1 MSTTAVL
8 VIDMQNG
15 FLHREG
21 SLARAGMGLPDA
33 ERVVRVTQALLAAA
47 RASGLPVLYTRHVI
61 SEGGPEMSPRWRAA
75 AAPAFAVEPR
85 MLSHGSWDAQIVDRL
100 APAAGE
106 VVVDKNRYDAFLYT
120 DIEDILRGRGVER
133 LLVAGVL
140 TNVCVESTVRSG
152 LERRFDV
159 AVAGDATAAYDGFQA
174 PSLAAMEAVFATV
187 APWSELVAGSRGEQD
202 VPDPATGRRTVR

>member
-1 MSTTAVL
+1 MPTTAVL

-15 FLHREG
+15 FLHPKG

-33 ERVVRVTQALLAAA
+33 EPAIRATRDLLAAA
-47 RASGLPVLYTRHVI
+47 RRSGLPVLYTRQVI
-61 SEGGPEMSPRWRAA
+61 GEGGPEMSPGWREA
-75 AAPAFAVEPR
+75 AAPALAVEPR
-85 MLSHGSWDAQIVDRL
+85 MLSHGSWDAEILDRL
-100 APAAGE
+100 APVAGE

-120 DIEDILRGRGVER
+120 DLEDTLHGLGVTR

-159 AVAGDATAAYDGFQA
+159 AVASDATAAYDGFLA
-174 PSLAAMEAVFATV
+174 PSLASMRALFATV
-187 APWSELVAGSRGEQD
+187 APWSELIASSDNDTE
-202 VPDPATGRRTVR
+202 RTSA

>member
-1 MSTTAVL
+1 MSPTAVL

-15 FLHREG
+15 FLHPDG
-21 SLARAGMGLPDA
+21 SLTRAGMGLPDA
-33 ERVVRVTQALLAAA
+33 EPAIRATQALLASA
-47 RASGLPVLYTRHVI
+47 RASGLPVIYTRHVI

-85 MLSHGSWDAQIVDRL
+85 MLSHGSWDARILDRL
-100 APAAGE
+100 APAEGE
-106 VVVDKNRYDAFLYT
+106 VVVDKDRYDAFLYT
-120 DIEDILRGRGVER
+120 DLEDTVRGLGVER

-159 AVAGDATAAYDGFQA
+159 AVASDATAAYPGFLA
-174 PSLAAMEAVFATV
+174 PSLASMSALFADV
-187 APWSELVAGSRGEQD
+187 APWSELMPSPIDVA
-202 VPDPATGRRTVR
+202 RTCS